1 MLLTYNLY
9 TTMKILI
16 LGIDGYIGFPLAMRL
31 INGRNEVFGVD
42 NFYTRKR
49 VKKVNSDSV
58 IKINSM
64 EKRIKLLN
72 NKIKFFYGDVSN
84 SKFVYDVIKKTMPD
98 GIVHL
103 GEQRSAPYSMISL
116 KTANETLIK
125 NIKSTMNIIYAV
137 KDLKKDIHIV
147 KLGSMG
153 EYGTPNVDIP
163 EGFFNV
169 AYNNRADYLPFP
181 RMGQSWYHLS
191 KIDDTYSLML
201 SNKIWN
207 LNISDVMQ
215 GVVYG
220 TRTKEINENNIFTRF
235 DIDEVYGT
243 VLNRFAAQS
252 IINMPLTVY
261 GKGEQKRTFL
271 SLEDSITCLDLILN
285 NPPENEYKVY
295 NQFDEYYS
303 LNYIA
308 DKIKKSSEIFFNR
321 EIKIDHLNN
330 PRIEME
336 NHYYNPINNNLK
348 KLGYKKSRKL
358 EDEIPLILKDLN
370 NNKNLI
376 LKYKNTIMPKTLW
389 R

>member
-1 MLLTYNLY
+1 
-9 TTMKILI
+9 MKILI

-31 INGRNEVFGVD
+31 ISEGHDVYGAD

-49 VKKVNSDSV
+49 VRDVNSGSA

-64 EKRIKLLN
+64 EKRIKLLDG
-72 NKIKFFYGDVSN
+72 KIKFFYGDVSDP
-84 SKFVYDVIKKTMPD
+84 KFIYDIVKKSMPD
-98 GIVHL
+98 AIVHL
-103 GEQRSAPYSMISL
+103 AEQRSAPYSMISL
-116 KTANETLIK
+116 KNANETLVK

-137 KDLKKDIHIV
+137 KDIKRNTHIV

-153 EYGTPNVDIP
+153 EYGTPNIDIP
-163 EGFFNV
+163 EGFFDVN
-169 AYNNRADYLPFP
+169 YLGRSDYLPFP

-220 TRTKEINENNIFTRF
+220 TRTKEIDDNKIFSRF

-252 IINMPLTVY
+252 VIDMPLTVY
-261 GKGEQKRTFL
+261 GKGEQKRAFL
-271 SLEDSITCLDLILN
+271 SLEDSITCLNIILN
-285 NPPENEYKVY
+285 HPPEKEYKVY

-308 DKIKKSSEIFFNR
+308 SKIKESSDNMFNKN
-321 EIKIDHLNN
+321 IKIDHLKD
-330 PRIEME
+330 PRVEME
-336 NHYYNPINNNLK
+336 EHYYNPVNDNLK
-348 KLGYKKSRKL
+348 SIGYKRVRKM
-358 EDEIPLILKDLN
+358 EDEIPVILNDLN
-370 NNKNLI
+370 ENKKSI
-376 LKYKNTIMPKTLW
+376 IRYKNTIMPKTLW